1 LSNDEGESDSGFA
14 GHIEKFSIDYLMQIS
29 QPMRDIKQAYVKL
42 KREWRD
48 LLPDE
53 RMALF
58 NLMRASWLILKN
70 STQALCEVSGYPFEK
85 RLDDVEEKI
94 RIKYSG
100 YIQRLKE
107 LDADGKRDG
116 RGSSLGEHIDNYKRG
131 YTLERIMA
139 CVQEA
144 ERALYRTGVLLSP
157 LYGGHSLI
165 EDYRQDVLSATTP
178 IDLGVVEAKPHPKRT
193 K

>member
-1 LSNDEGESDSGFA
+1 MSNDEEESDGGFA

-29 QPMRDIKQAYVKL
+29 QPMKDIKQAYVKL

-48 LLPDE
+48 LLPEE

-58 NLMRASWLILKN
+58 NLMKASWLILKN

-85 RLDDVEEKI
+85 RLEDVEERI
-94 RIKYSG
+94 RIKYLG
-100 YIQRLKE
+100 YVQRLKK
-107 LDADGKRDG
+107 LDAEGKRDD

-165 EDYRQDVLSATTP
+165 DDYRQDVLSATVP
-178 IDLGVVEAKPHPKRT
+178 IDLGPVEPKPKRT